1 MTVLKKQGSLKV
13 SVALKVSVEAV
24 LAVALGRSKK
34 IAAESR
40 LSRVLG

>member
-1 MTVLKKQGSLKV
+1 MTVLKKQGS
-13 SVALKVSVEAV
+13 LKVSVEAV